1 MPILDPI
8 KRRLSLIDD
17 HFAQKASLSEYFLLP
32 SPFFILA
39 AGFISGLIIQHHFN
53 IPVIFAAATLLLCS
67 FAVLFRKHAN
77 LQYNSVLLTLCTF
90 LAFTSLGSIRLAA
103 YSRPAPNDIRSLVAG
118 RTLAKIRGT
127 ISTTPKIETRDQWL
141 FAKYVWTDP
150 ATIFYMDLK
159 QANTTRDW
167 QDVKGTVRVQIAEPV
182 KNIATG
188 DHIQMHCWLD
198 TFQPPSNPGQFD
210 ITKYLATRNVFVAA
224 NVVSATSIDILS
236 KAPANSFTSI
246 KNKLKTFATEAL
258 IGTDIPQNSTSPLL
272 PALILGQRD
281 YSSATFQAFQKT
293 GLAHFICLSGMHMGI
308 LAGFVWYLCR
318 FTGLAKSLR
327 AVISIAIII
336 LYMMVVPPRAATL
349 RAAIICI
356 SLFLSIIIRQRPN
369 PLNSLSFS
377 AVALLLVRPMDIFS
391 PGFQLSYATV
401 LGILLLYPHISDF
414 LMERTLDKT
423 TLYKDFFVQKR
434 NFPYFL
440 KKLLLGSMDLL
451 CVGIAAWLGGAGILL
466 YHFGIIT
473 PLSALWTMLVF
484 PLVLL
489 VLITGFTK
497 LLLAAVFPTLSV
509 IVGAAANWIS
519 DLLAFLVRSI
529 ASFDSSQFAI
539 GKTLLLLVTFYY
551 LVLLFIR
558 FADFKPPVKKTA
570 TALMLT
576 ILFFSLGITKYI
588 KTPPG
593 QLTLTCLNVGHGQA
607 AVLSLP
613 SKKHILFD
621 TGSISTKNT
630 GQRVLLPF
638 LYDRGIDNI
647 DAVVISHDDIDHIN
661 GLPEVVTRFPKTT
674 VYATDSFLQQTK
686 SRSSAAFLAGHLKE
700 LNINILPVDLLSLIP
715 RQVQITSLWPTD
727 DICADPAVSDNDKSL
742 VCLIEYANKKI
753 LLCSDIEQLAQNTII
768 QKHPELTVDVI
779 LMPHHGSVRN
789 LQNSFISSLNPK
801 TVIISCSKKRTASAF
816 KPPGNIRSFYTPI
829 DGAVTVKIKADGNIV
844 TTGFVNPNKI

>member
-17 HFAQKASLSEYFLLP
+17 HFALKASLSEYFLLP

-39 AGFISGLIIQHHFN
+39 TGFITGLIVQHHFN
-53 IPVIFAAATLLLCS
+53 IPVIFAAITLLLCS
-67 FAVLFRKHAN
+67 SAVLFRK
-77 LQYNSVLLTLCTF
+77 YVIPNSKTALLVLFTF
-90 LAFTSLGSIRLAA
+90 LAFTSLGFIRLAA
-103 YSRPAPNDIRSLVAG
+103 HSRPAPNDIRNLVAG

-150 ATIFYMDLK
+150 ATIFYMDLE
-159 QANTTRDW
+159 QTNTNHGW
-167 QDVKGTVRVQIAEPV
+167 QDVKGTIRVQIAEPV
-182 KNIATG
+182 KDIATG
-188 DHIQMHCWLD
+188 DLLQIHCWLD

-224 NVVSATSIDILS
+224 NVVSARSINILS
-236 KAPANSFTSI
+236 KAPTNSFTSV
-246 KNKLKTFATEAL
+246 KNKLKIFATEAL
-258 IGTDIPQNSTSPLL
+258 VGTDIPQNSTSTLL

-318 FTGLAKSLR
+318 FTGLPKPIR
-327 AVISIAIII
+327 ALISIAIIF

-356 SLFLSIIIRQRPN
+356 SFFLSIIIRQKPN

-377 AVALLLVRPMDIFS
+377 AVALLLIRPMDLFS

-401 LGILLLYPHISDF
+401 LGILLFYSHISDF
-414 LMERTLDKT
+414 LMAFTLDKT
-423 TLYKDFFVQKR
+423 ALYDNFFVQRR
-434 NFPYFL
+434 NLPYFL

-451 CVGIAAWLGGAGILL
+451 CVGISAWLGGAGILL

-489 VLITGFTK
+489 VLVTGFTK
-497 LLLAAVFPTLSV
+497 LLLAAIFPTLSV

-519 DLLAFLVRSI
+519 DLLAFLVRLI
-529 ASFDSSQFAI
+529 ASFDSSQFTI
-539 GKTLLLLVTFYY
+539 GKTSLLFVLFYY

-558 FADFKPPVKKTA
+558 FVDLKPPAKKSA

-576 ILFFSLGITKYI
+576 VLFFSLGFTKHI

-607 AVLSLP
+607 VVLTLP

-630 GQRVLLPF
+630 GQRVVLPF
-638 LYDRGIDNI
+638 LSYQGIDKL

-661 GLPEVVTRFPKTT
+661 GLPEVVTRFSETT
-674 VYATDSFLQQTK
+674 VYANAAFIQQTK
-686 SRSSAAFLAGHLKE
+686 SRSSAAFLADHLKE
-700 LNINILPVDLLSLIP
+700 LNIDLMPIDLLSDIP
-715 RQVQITSLWPTD
+715 QQVSITPLWPTD
-727 DICADPAVSDNDKSL
+727 NICADPAISDNDKSL

-753 LLCSDIEQLAQNTII
+753 LLCSDIEQLAQNSII
-768 QKHPELTVDVI
+768 EKHPDLTVDVL
-779 LMPHHGSVRN
+779 LMPHHGSIRN
-789 LQNSFISSLNPK
+789 LQNSFVSSLNPK
-801 TVIISCSKKRTASAF
+801 TVIISCSKKRAPSAF
-816 KPPGNIRSFYTPI
+816 KPPENITSFYTPI
-829 DGAVTVKIKADGNIV
+829 NGAVTVKIKADGNIV
-844 TTGFVNPNKI
+844 TTGF